1 MTYPIVR
8 TITASIQQ
16 NNFISEWSQRPA
28 ITDDCGK
35 FLGEREAYLVLTA
48 DLKPTR
54 KAKAGSE
61 AKLVRHRAC
70 TS

>member
-1 MTYPIVR
+1 MTYPIGR
-8 TITASIQQ
+8 TITAPIQQ
-16 NNFISEWSQRPA
+16 KNFIPEWSQRSA
-28 ITDDCGK
+28 ITGDCGK
-35 FLGEREAYLVLTA
+35 ILGEREAYLVVTA